1 MKTFIEPFPASNI
14 FAHQRIA
21 VGGWYNAQVHQ
32 VIFLQADR
40 NYTQIHLADGGKMT
54 VAICLKKL
62 EKRFAIFDDFFRTH
76 KSFLINLNHIQNYDV
91 IRNEIFVE
99 MKNGYRIEVSRRKKM
114 ALRKRINELP
124 NI

>member
-1 MKTFIEPFPASNI
+1 MKTFTEPFPESNI
-14 FAHQRIA
+14 FTHQRIA
-21 VGGWYNAQVHQ
+21 VGGRYNAKVNQ

-62 EKRFAIFDDFFRTH
+62 EKRFAICEEFFRTH
-76 KSFLINLNHIQNYDV
+76 KSFLINLNYIENYHAKSAK
-91 IRNEIFVE
+91 IFLE

-114 ALRKRINELP
+114 ALRKRMNELP
-124 NI
+124 II